1 MGSIRLLIALTIIAF
16 TTISGWI
23 VAFQMRRRMKRTL
36 GRKVTDTE
44 LVSLTTW
51 MKVADQEERDQQN
64 RPVIPK

>member
-1 MGSIRLLIALTIIAF
+1 MELLIKLTVIAF
-16 TTISGWI
+16 LAISGWI
-23 VAFQMRRRMKRTL
+23 VAFQMRRRMRRAL